1 MLYCAVVIEDAAS
14 QACWDWGQRINYN
27 TENSRCLGHG
37 LMSETKKQES
47 KAEILT
53 DSTPFE
59 GMLGCFPFICR
70 ATLICELRNVKK
82 NFDLWDAIILLEVM
96 GSN

>member
-47 KAEILT
+47 KAEILK
-53 DSTPFE
+53 
-59 GMLGCFPFICR
+59 GCLGVFHLSVVRLSFV
-70 ATLICELRNVKK
+70 N
-82 NFDLWDAIILLEVM
+82 
-96 GSN
+96 